1 MKNKIRKFLR
11 RFLRFFVNLPVFPAI
26 IVILLAV
33 GILLILPYVLLM
45 TKRFTIRTLYSI
57 LFIAYGTAVG
67 LTCWKKIYE
76 YFLPSAK
83 HYVFINSLLFHQDYR
98 NVFFL
103 RATLI
108 LNVSF
113 FAYNII
119 TGIIYH
125 SVWYFAM
132 AFFYVI
138 LTMLRST
145 LLRGQVHALT
155 ASSGEQKH
163 RQELHS
169 YRQTGLQLLS
179 LDIVLVILAVR
190 MIWRNEGLHYSY
202 FIIYVQILYTLF
214 RAIYMIVTFVVNHNK
229 WTLITGASVNIN
241 LCAFLIAVYTL
252 QTAIT
257 SAFVRAG
264 HYRRILNIAGGIIV
278 FGSITLL
285 SIRML
290 VRGTKMQ

>member
-11 RFLRFFVNLPVFPAI
+11 KFLRFFVNLPVFPAI

-33 GILLILPYVLLM
+33 GVLLILPYVLLM

-76 YFLPSAK
+76 YFLPRVK

-103 RATLI
+103 RMTLI

-119 TGIIYH
+119 TGIMYH

-138 LTMLRST
+138 LTVLRST

-179 LDIVLVILAVR
+179 LDIVLVILAIR
-190 MIWRNEGLHYSY
+190 MIWRNDGLHYSY
-202 FIIYVQILYTLF
+202 FIIYVQILYTLI

-278 FGSITLL
+278 FGSITFL